1 MNELIVV
8 SVREELKKR
17 LYGRVN
23 VLLKDDDVLYVSI
36 KDVKFDIY
44 WHYNMYKISEKINA
58 GMSISNICEWIT
70 KKYYDFLVDHIV
82 KARFFRKE
90 A

>member
-8 SVREELKKR
+8 SVREALKKK

-23 VLLKDDDVLYVSI
+23 VQLREDDVLYVSV
-36 KDVKFDIY
+36 KDVKYDIY
-44 WHYNMYKISEKINA
+44 WHYNMYKISEKISA

-70 KKYYDFLVDHIV
+70 KKYYDFLVENIV